1 MDLPPLIQIA
11 IREKLWDSKSPRDLK
26 DSLLTQ
32 GLNEELARQ
41 AKWSIDEFEY
51 ADTNQTSQGR
61 FAVTP
66 SGSLNPFSTVGKCF
80 GEKCTLETTNDFIKS
95 VGLYSE
101 CSALPEPLTLYFLD
115 GPDLSD
121 EYYKDL
127 FRDLQILEK
136 IAPLIE
142 ANVLLLGNPR
152 HGY

>member
-11 IREKLWDSKSPRDLK
+11 IREKLWDSESPRDLK
-26 DSLLTQ
+26 DSLLRQ

-80 GEKCTLETTNDFIKS
+80 GE
-95 VGLYSE
+95 
-101 CSALPEPLTLYFLD
+101 
-115 GPDLSD
+115 
-121 EYYKDL
+121 
-127 FRDLQILEK
+127 
-136 IAPLIE
+136 
-142 ANVLLLGNPR
+142 NVLLKQPMILSSQ
-152 HGY
+152 